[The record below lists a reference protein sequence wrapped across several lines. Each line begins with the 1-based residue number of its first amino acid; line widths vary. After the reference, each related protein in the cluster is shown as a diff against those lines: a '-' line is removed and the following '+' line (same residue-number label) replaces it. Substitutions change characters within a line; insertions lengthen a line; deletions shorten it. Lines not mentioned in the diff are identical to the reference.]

1 MSAEAIVP
9 RLDRTTTGAQAEKT
23 LRDLILEGALA
34 PGTRLR
40 EVQLAASLGVSR
52 NTLREAL
59 RALTEQGLITH
70 HPHRGVV
77 VTDLTADDIADLY
90 ALRRIVELP
99 ALRRLDAA
107 GVAELREATD
117 AFAAALDAGN
127 PVQALECDFRFHR
140 TLVAAHESPRL
151 SAAHERAQ
159 GELRL
164 ALLQLDREYEPPA
177 VAEHRDV
184 VVALERE
191 DVPAAE
197 AALAA
202 QLDRAA
208 DRLQFLVRVK
218 ESEPPAKGAAR

>member
-1 MSAEAIVP
+1 MNAEAIVP
-9 RLDRTTTGAQAEKT
+9 RLDRTTTGAQAEKS
-23 LRDLILEGALA
+23 LRDLILDGALT

-59 RALTEQGLITH
+59 RGLAEQGLVTH

-77 VTDLTADDIADLY
+77 VTDLNADDIADLY
-90 ALRRIVELP
+90 ELRRVVELP
-99 ALRRLDAA
+99 ALGKLDAEGITA
-107 GVAELREATD
+107 LRVATD

-127 PVQALECDFRFHR
+127 AVDALECDFRFHGI
-140 TLVAAHESPRL
+140 LVAAHGSPRL

-164 ALLQLDREYEPPA
+164 ALLELDREYEPPA

-184 VVALERE
+184 VVALERG
-191 DVPAAE
+191 DVLGAE

-208 DRLQFLVRVK
+208 DRLQSLVRMK
-218 ESEPPAKGAAR
+218 ESETQLKGAAR